1 MELAQRPM
9 ELRRFFW
16 SAAEKMSTHALELEA
31 LPVARRWRTELLTKL
46 KASMSV
52 RRQSAGKAFVLPGFT
67 SMVLAAAL
75 RHGNHRIDAEKV
87 EQSTTKVK
95 DLIQGEMYIFK
106 GQTQ

>member
-1 MELAQRPM
+1 
-9 ELRRFFW
+9 
-16 SAAEKMSTHALELEA
+16 
-31 LPVARRWRTELLTKL
+31 
-46 KASMSV
+46 
-52 RRQSAGKAFVLPGFT
+52 
-67 SMVLAAAL
+67 MVLAAAL